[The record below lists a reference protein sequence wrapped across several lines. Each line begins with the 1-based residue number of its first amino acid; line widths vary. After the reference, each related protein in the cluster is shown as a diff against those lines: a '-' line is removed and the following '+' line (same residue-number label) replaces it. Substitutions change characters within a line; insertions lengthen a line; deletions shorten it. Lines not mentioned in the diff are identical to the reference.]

1 MRNFYKE
8 THKVYN
14 VYGIGVID
22 ALRESLGDNNIFEPL
37 RQRPWFTQS
46 GQLYIRRDVA
56 EPSLI
61 TYLLLKQK

>member
-1 MRNFYKE
+1 MSNSYKE
-8 THKVYN
+8 THKIYHI
-14 VYGIGVID
+14 YGIGVID

-37 RQRPWFTQS
+37 KLRPWFTQS

-56 EPSLI
+56 APSLI